1 MQTPLSV
8 TPSTALQSQRAI
20 ASVALR
26 EEPFLSRR
34 DRSVILIHWD
44 AIPVKENITMK

>member
-1 MQTPLSV
+1 MVLSV
-8 TPSTALQSQRAI
+8 TSLKTLQSQRAI
-20 ASVALR
+20 VGVALR

-44 AIPVKENITMK
+44 AIPVRENITIK